1 MAGPTP
7 LKINIQSPIRDLRV
21 QCFDKQTYIGPAKC
35 WRIWL
40 TANSDFTLGTFIE
53 LNHNGT
59 IQRVTW
65 HEDGTESIFDITNA

>member
-7 LKINIQSPIRDLRV
+7 LKVHIQSPIRDLRV
-21 QCFDKQTYIGPAKC
+21 SRFNDG

-40 TANSDFTLGTFIE
+40 NANGDFTLGTFIQ
-53 LNHNGT
+53 LSDNNT

-65 HEDGTESIFDITNA
+65 HEDGTDSVFDITNS

>member
-21 QCFDKQTYIGPAKC
+21 SKFSNG
-35 WRIWL
+35 WRIWI
-40 TANSDFTLGTFIE
+40 TANRDFTLGTFIQ
-53 LNHNGT
+53 LNNNST

-65 HEDGTESIFDITNA
+65 HEDGTESIFDITNN